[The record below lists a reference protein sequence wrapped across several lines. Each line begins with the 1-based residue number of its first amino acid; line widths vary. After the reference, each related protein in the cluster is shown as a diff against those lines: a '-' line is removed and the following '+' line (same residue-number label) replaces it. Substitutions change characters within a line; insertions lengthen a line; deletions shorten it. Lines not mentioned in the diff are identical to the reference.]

1 MRFLFFLILP
11 TFIYSQQIELRK
23 IFERAVFQEVSCD
36 SIIDF
41 CKGKVNQKCEA
52 YLGAALILKAKH
64 INSPI
69 SKLSVFRKGRKKLDD
84 VIDKNP
90 NFVEY
95 RWLRYSLQKNAPGFL
110 NYNKNLNIDS
120 LSISMY
126 GNNFQ
131 KRILK

>member
-23 IFERAVFQEVSCD
+23 IFERAVFQEDSCD

-41 CKGKVNQKCEA
+41 CKGKINQKSEA

-64 INSPI
+64 VNSPI
-69 SKLSVFRKGRKKLDD
+69 SKLSFFKKGRKKLDD
-84 VIDKNP
+84 IIDKNP

-95 RWLRYSLQKNAPGFL
+95 RWLRYSLQKNAPSFL
-110 NYNKNLNIDS
+110 NYNKNLNMDS

-131 KRILK
+131 KKILK

>member
-11 TFIYSQQIELRK
+11 TFIYSQHIELRK
-23 IFERAVFQEVSCD
+23 IFERAVFQEDSCD

-41 CKGKVNQKCEA
+41 CEGKINQKSEA
-52 YLGAALILKAKH
+52 YLGAALILKANH
-64 INSPI
+64 VNSPI
-69 SKLSVFRKGRKKLDD
+69 SKLSFFRKGRKKLDD
-84 VIDKNP
+84 IIDKNP

-95 RWLRYSLQKNAPGFL
+95 RWLRYSLQKNAPSFL
-110 NYNKNLNIDS
+110 NYNKNLNMDS

>member
-41 CKGKVNQKCEA
+41 CKGKISQKSEA

-64 INSPI
+64 VNSPI
-69 SKLSVFRKGRKKLDD
+69 SKVSFFRKGRKKLDD

-95 RWLRYSLQKNAPGFL
+95 RWLRYSLQKNAPDFL
-110 NYNKNLNIDS
+110 DYNKNLMLDS
-120 LSISMY
+120 LFISMY

-131 KRILK
+131 KRVLK

>member
-23 IFERAVFQEVSCD
+23 IFERAVFQEDSCD

-41 CKGKVNQKCEA
+41 CKGKINQKSEA

-64 INSPI
+64 VNSPI
-69 SKLSVFRKGRKKLDD
+69 SKLSFFKKGRKKLDD
-84 VIDKNP
+84 IIDKNP

-110 NYNKNLNIDS
+110 NYNKNLNMDS

-131 KRILK
+131 KKILK

>member
-1 MRFLFFLILP
+1 MRFIFFLIFP
-11 TFIYSQQIELRK
+11 TLIYSQQIELRK

-41 CKGKVNQKCEA
+41 CKGKINQKCEA

-64 INSPI
+64 VNSPI
-69 SKLSVFRKGRKKLDD
+69 SKLSFFRKGRKKLDD

-95 RWLRYSLQKNAPGFL
+95 RWLRYSLQKNVPGFL
-110 NYNKNLNIDS
+110 NYNKNLNMDS
-120 LSISMY
+120 LFISMY

>member
-41 CKGKVNQKCEA
+41 CKGKINQKCEA

-69 SKLSVFRKGRKKLDD
+69 SKLSFFRKGRKKLDD

-95 RWLRYSLQKNAPGFL
+95 MWLRYSLQKNAPGFL
-110 NYNKNLNIDS
+110 NNNKNLNMDS
-120 LSISMY
+120 L
-126 GNNFQ
+126 F
-131 KRILK
+131 

>member
-1 MRFLFFLILP
+1 MIFVK
-11 TFIYSQQIELRK
+11 EK
-23 IFERAVFQEVSCD
+23 I
-36 SIIDF
+36 
-41 CKGKVNQKCEA
+41 NQKCEA

-69 SKLSVFRKGRKKLDD
+69 SKLSFFRKGRKKLDD

-110 NYNKNLNIDS
+110 NYNKNLNMDS

>member
-11 TFIYSQQIELRK
+11 IFIYSQQIEFRK

-41 CKGKVNQKCEA
+41 CKGKINQKCEA

-64 INSPI
+64 VNSPI
-69 SKLSVFRKGRKKLDD
+69 SKLSFFRKGRKKLDD

-95 RWLRYSLQKNAPGFL
+95 RWLRYSLQKNAPSFL
-110 NYNKNLNIDS
+110 NYNKNLNMDS
-120 LSISMY
+120 LFISMY